1 MKIVKILILLWK
13 MTERLKSYI
22 WYTEITGTLLHFFY
36 QGKTGEMV
44 RNRFISKYAK
54 WFDFKTQANR
64 IFYIEKVKHEKKC
77 LFQEENMITSEICTI
92 WI

>member
-1 MKIVKILILLWK
+1 
-13 MTERLKSYI
+13 
-22 WYTEITGTLLHFFY
+22 
-36 QGKTGEMV
+36 MV

-77 LFQEENMITSEICTI
+77 LFQEENMITSETLHNLNINSDKDEVLSSYLLEI
-92 WI
+92 IYKQLLKQKMILLL